1 MCLRLVFAV
10 ATIFIEAGGMGAQ
23 GQDTVDSLAR
33 ERPSRQF
40 VPSSDC
46 LTTCAVGTLD
56 SSTCECHG
64 DQVSGLVEI
73 NTIPYDPAINNL
85 RPDYLSWYPSENPHQ
100 KRSCFMKVRV
110 TGTNH
115 ENLRARV
122 VSSVGVHHANL
133 GRDYGRRENDVGP
146 AGAATKGVCV
156 EYKCSGDV
164 WTTRNNRPYRDPSDI
179 DYTLVKLSFLRS
191 DGTAASCSR
200 VAITPLF
207 PAINQITSMSLLPY
221 SVSPPN
227 NDLDLSRFLFY
238 DSPND
243 YGHRFGIYKAA
254 GGGEVGKQAAYVWC
268 LSGTSSGT
276 GATTIDPDANW
287 LVHFA
292 CNGDPVSGLVEM
304 NTIPYDPNTNNL
316 RPNYLSWYPS
326 EDPSQKRSCFMKV
339 RVTGTNH
346 ENLRA
351 RVVSSVGV
359 HSANRGRDYGR
370 REDDVEPAGAATKA
384 VCIEY
389 KCSGDVLTTRNN
401 RPYRDPSSDVDY
413 TLVKLSFLRSD
424 GTAANC
430 NRMEVTPLFP
440 TIDQITL
447 MTLQTTY
454 SVSPPDNSDQS
465 RFQFYDSPNDLGLS
479 FGIYKATG
487 ANDAGKQAAYQRCLA
502 GTGSGTGVGI
512 MDPDENWLVHF
523 DCN

>member
-1 MCLRLVFAV
+1 MWRSVFAA
-10 ATIFIEAGGMGAQ
+10 ATLLIGAGGLNTQ
-23 GQDTVDSLAR
+23 GRDAVDSPAW
-33 ERPSRQF
+33 ERPTRQF
-40 VPSSDC
+40 VSPSDC
-46 LTTCAVGTLD
+46 LTTCTVETMMDLTA
-56 SSTCECHG
+56 CECHG
-64 DQVSGLVEI
+64 DSSGLVEM
-73 NTIPYDPAINNL
+73 NTIPYDPATNNL
-85 RPDYLSWYPSENPHQ
+85 RPHYLSWYPTEVPAE
-100 KRSCFMKVRV
+100 KRSCYMKVRV

-122 VSSVGVHHANL
+122 VSSVGVHHANP
-133 GRDYGRRENDVGP
+133 GRDYGRREDDVGP
-146 AGAATKGVCV
+146 AGAATKAVCI
-156 EYKCSGDV
+156 EYKCSGYV
-164 WTTRNNRPYRDPSDI
+164 WTTINDRPYHGPSDI

-191 DGTAASCSR
+191 DGSAASCSR
-200 VAITPLF
+200 VATTPLF
-207 PAINQITSMSLLPY
+207 AFIDEQITSPALAQY
-221 SVSPPN
+221 SVSPPDN
-227 NDLDLSRFLFY
+227 SDQSRFLFY

-243 YGHRFGIYKAA
+243 LGLGFGIYKATGA
-254 GGGEVGKQAAYVWC
+254 NEVGKQTAYQRC
-268 LSGTSSGT
+268 LAGTSSGT

-287 LVHFA
+287 LVHFI

-304 NTIPYDPNTNNL
+304 NTIPYDPATNNL
-316 RPNYLSWYPS
+316 RPHYLSWYPT
-326 EDPSQKRSCFMKV
+326 EVPAEKRSCYMKV

-359 HSANRGRDYGR
+359 HPANLGSDYGR

-389 KCSGDVLTTRNN
+389 KCSGDVWTTRNN

-413 TLVKLSFLRSD
+413 TLVNLSFLRND
-424 GTAANC
+424 GSAASC
-430 NRMEVTPLFP
+430 NRVEVTPTFQ

-447 MTLQTTY
+447 MTLQSTY

-502 GTGSGTGVGI
+502 GTSSGTGAHTI
-512 MDPDENWLVHF
+512 DPDANWLVHF